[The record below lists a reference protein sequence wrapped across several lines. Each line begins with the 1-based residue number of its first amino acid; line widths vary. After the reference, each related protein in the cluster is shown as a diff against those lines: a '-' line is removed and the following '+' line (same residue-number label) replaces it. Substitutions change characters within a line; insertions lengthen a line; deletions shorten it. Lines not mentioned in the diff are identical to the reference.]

1 PDEVPCCTAPGAQA
15 LELVTLCNELL
26 HTVFT
31 KAEHAQVNRL
41 GEAFGR
47 ERLRYC
53 KEFNRCGRAT
63 RARRCSGNASVD
75 I

>member
-1 PDEVPCCTAPGAQA
+1 
-15 LELVTLCNELL
+15 L

-41 GEAFGR
+41 GKAFGR

-53 KEFNRCGRAT
+53 KEFNRCGGAT